1 MPDGVQIDTNGVG
14 DVAQGMRSQA
24 DGGFAAAA
32 DRGSD
37 LHRHGVGFGSRITP
51 SSVVT
56 DAKNRYA
63 QALENTDAN
72 LRAYR
77 VAAGVLADAAKE
89 ISRTFA
95 TSDMSSAQA
104 QRKVQDLIDGAIR
117 ATNDAISAN
126 TDGAMP

>member
-1 MPDGVQIDTNGVG
+1 MPDGVQIDTDGVG
-14 DVAQGMRSQA
+14 DVARRVRGQA

-37 LHRHGVGFGSRITP
+37 LHRHGVEFGARLTP
-51 SSVVT
+51 SGVVT

-63 QALENTDAN
+63 QALQNTEAN
-72 LRAYR
+72 LRAYQ
-77 VAAGVLADAAKE
+77 VAAGVLADVANE

-104 QRKVQDLIDGAIR
+104 QRTVQTLIDGAIR
-117 ATNDAISAN
+117 ATSDTIGGTA
-126 TDGAMP
+126 DEAMP